1 MPCPEGVNIPI
12 CFELYNNLYMSGNA
26 DETKFFYA
34 AQLSGAI
41 SVGETGF
48 ASQCV
53 KCEQCLE
60 KCPQQ
65 LDIPTI
71 LESVAEELEGPDLE
85 KRVAIAKQVFLK
97 M

>member
-12 CFELYNNLYMSGNA
+12 CFEMYNNLYMSGNA

-34 AQLSGAI
+34 AQLSGAV
-41 SVGETGF
+41 SAGETGF

-53 KCEQCLE
+53 KCGQCLE

-71 LESVAEELEGPDLE
+71 LKSAVEEFEGPDLE
-85 KRVAIAKQVFLK
+85 NRVAMAKQVFLK
-97 M
+97 K